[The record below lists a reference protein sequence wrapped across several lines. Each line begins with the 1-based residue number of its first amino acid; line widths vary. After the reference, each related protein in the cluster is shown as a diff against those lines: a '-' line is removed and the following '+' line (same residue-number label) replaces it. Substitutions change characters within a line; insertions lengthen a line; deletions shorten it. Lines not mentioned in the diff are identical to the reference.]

1 MAEVIQTAAD
11 GTKTTVKPE
20 RNVRWAIWVVI
31 TMLPLQLASQW
42 WTLNKLSP
50 TRWCA
55 AQTTAAIQARIA
67 PPNCE
72 ATFGLMLD
80 IYKVAVIGYNISIV
94 ISIVTIVV
102 MLMGAGLNL
111 NMPMLG
117 KLGIGAGVAPQED
130 QS

>member
-1 MAEVIQTAAD
+1 MAEVVQTTAD

-31 TMLPLQLASQW
+31 TILPLQLASQW
-42 WTLNKLSP
+42 WVLHSLTP

-55 AQTTAAIQARIA
+55 AQTTAAIQAKIT

-72 ATFGLMLD
+72 ATLGLILD
-80 IYKVAVIGYNISIV
+80 IFKVAVIGYNISIV
-94 ISIVTIVV
+94 ISVITIVV

-111 NMPMLG
+111 TVPWG
-117 KLGIGAGVAPQED
+117 KLGIGAGVPPQGGE
-130 QS
+130 